1 MLTRKTALTA
11 AFIMVMTAGLV
22 AEPKSEPATAPA
34 VVVAPVV
41 IDETVEPSDNF
52 KLVIDGRETRLV
64 PEKPFEIT
72 IKGEK
77 LQGLLQVEPLKTF
90 NYGGISLQYPRH
102 FTFEADLSDKDVSL
116 WNLSGSNCVLMI
128 QLYPAEMDHQ
138 IMARMLLPRFGEKNS
153 TVSDCTLSLK
163 GNETKGSKLTTTIG
177 ESSITQEIY
186 SFRVKGGS
194 MLLILQDTLNLDGRS
209 SEEGRKFRQLLSET
223 LSFSASG

>member
-1 MLTRKTALTA
+1 MLTRKIALTA
-11 AFIMVMTAGLV
+11 AFSLAMTVGLI
-22 AEPKSEPATAPA
+22 AEPASAPA
-34 VVVAPVV
+34 SVAVPAA

-52 KLVIDGRETRLV
+52 RLVIDGQETRLV

-77 LQGLLQVEPLKTF
+77 MQGLLQVEPLKTF

-128 QLYPAEMDHQ
+128 QLYPAEMDHK
-138 IMARMLLPRFGEKNS
+138 IMAQMLQPRFGEKNS

-177 ESSITQEIY
+177 DSSITQEIY
-186 SFRVKGGS
+186 SFKVQGGS
-194 MLLILQDTLNLDGRS
+194 LLLILQDTLNLDGKS
-209 SEEGRKFRQLLSET
+209 SEEGRKFRQLLIET

>member
-1 MLTRKTALTA
+1 MLTRKIALTA
-11 AFIMVMTAGLV
+11 AFSLALAVGVV
-22 AEPKSEPATAPA
+22 AEPASAPVSVAAPA
-34 VVVAPVV
+34 AV
-41 IDETVEPSDNF
+41 DETVEPADNF
-52 KLVIDGRETRLV
+52 KLLLDGQETSLV

-77 LQGLLQVEPLKTF
+77 IKGLLQVEPLKTF

-128 QLYPAEMDHQ
+128 QLYPAEMDHK
-138 IMARMLLPRFGEKNS
+138 IMAQMLQPRFGEKNS
-153 TVSDCTLSLK
+153 IVSDCTLALK

-177 ESSITQEIY
+177 DSSITQEIY
-186 SFRVKGGS
+186 SFKVQGGS
-194 MLLILQDTLNLDGRS
+194 LLLILQDTLSLDGKS
-209 SEEGRKFRQLLSET
+209 SEEGRKFRQLLIET

>member
-1 MLTRKTALTA
+1 MLTRKIALTA
-11 AFIMVMTAGLV
+11 AFSLALAVGVV
-22 AEPKSEPATAPA
+22 AEPASAPA
-34 VVVAPVV
+34 NAAAPAAV
-41 IDETVEPSDNF
+41 DETVEPADNF
-52 KLVIDGRETRLV
+52 KLLLDGQETRLV

-77 LQGLLQVEPLKTF
+77 IKGLLQVEPLKTF

-128 QLYPAEMDHQ
+128 QLYPAEMDHK
-138 IMARMLLPRFGEKNS
+138 IMAQMLQPRFGEKNS
-153 TVSDCTLSLK
+153 IVSDCTLALK

-177 ESSITQEIY
+177 DSSITQEIY
-186 SFRVKGGS
+186 SFRVQGGS
-194 MLLILQDTLNLDGRS
+194 LLLILQDTLNLDGRS
-209 SEEGRKFRQLLSET
+209 SEEGRKFRQLLIDT

>member
-1 MLTRKTALTA
+1 MLTRKIALTA
-11 AFIMVMTAGLV
+11 AFSLALAVGVV
-22 AEPKSEPATAPA
+22 AEPASAPA
-34 VVVAPVV
+34 SAAAPAAV
-41 IDETVEPSDNF
+41 DETVEPADNF
-52 KLVIDGRETRLV
+52 KLLLDGQETRLV

-77 LQGLLQVEPLKTF
+77 IKGLLQVEPLKIF

-128 QLYPAEMDHQ
+128 QLYPAEMDHK
-138 IMARMLLPRFGEKNS
+138 IMAQMLQPRFGEKNS
-153 TVSDCTLSLK
+153 IVSDCTLALK

-177 ESSITQEIY
+177 DSSITQEIY
-186 SFRVKGGS
+186 SFRVQGGS
-194 MLLILQDTLNLDGRS
+194 LLLILQDTLNLDGRS
-209 SEEGRKFRQLLSET
+209 SEEGRKFRQLLIDT

>member
-1 MLTRKTALTA
+1 MLTRKIALTA
-11 AFIMVMTAGLV
+11 AFSLALAVGVV
-22 AEPKSEPATAPA
+22 AEPASAPA
-34 VVVAPVV
+34 NAAAPAAV
-41 IDETVEPSDNF
+41 DETVEPADNF
-52 KLVIDGRETRLV
+52 KLLLDGQETRLV

-77 LQGLLQVEPLKTF
+77 IKGLLQVEPLKTF

-128 QLYPAEMDHQ
+128 QLYPAEMDHK
-138 IMARMLLPRFGEKNS
+138 IMAQMLQPRFGEKNS
-153 TVSDCTLSLK
+153 IVSDCTLALK

-177 ESSITQEIY
+177 DSSITQEIY
-186 SFRVKGGS
+186 SFRVPGGS
-194 MLLILQDTLNLDGRS
+194 LLLILQDTLSLDGRS
-209 SEEGRKFRQLLSET
+209 SEEGRKFRQLLIDT